1 MGIYYVSGVPYS
13 SDYLMHFGIKGQKW
27 GIRRY
32 QNPDGTLTD
41 AGKKH
46 YYGDKNANDY
56 DDYYLSMKQREHFN
70 NVTEKEFNSAYKR
83 TAKEDKKRYALEGR
97 PNEIQ
102 AAHET
107 AARKII
113 ANRKTVKEKRE
124 ELYRA
129 LKPELQFETNHKL
142 WKKYGY
148 DPDDKSFSTI
158 HDVWDSYYDA
168 KEKYMSD
175 KGLGKGSDARKE
187 YEKNR
192 TSAFETYNYYIDNAI
207 TDMLGYYGNTPVSVT
222 TKWGNKYYAVARN
235 SIAKSLKY
243 GSYADPGLFRSDG
256 VLDFYSLSDDYE
268 RDKKN
273 SK

>member
-158 HDVWDSYYDA
+158 HDVWDICRIRA
-168 KEKYMSD
+168 WEKVRT
-175 KGLGKGSDARKE
+175 LGKNMRRIERAPLKHIIIILTTQLR
-187 YEKNR
+187 
-192 TSAFETYNYYIDNAI
+192 ICLVI
-207 TDMLGYYGNTPVSVT
+207 TGILPLVLQLNGVT
-222 TKWGNKYYAVARN
+222 NIT
-235 SIAKSLKY
+235 L
-243 GSYADPGLFRSDG
+243 
-256 VLDFYSLSDDYE
+256 
-268 RDKKN
+268 
-273 SK
+273 